1 MSITFDALGI
11 MVFMVSPTAVELS
24 VVMGLDQV
32 VDDPCPQELYGG
44 GWPLCSHKKC
54 NMLGFGS
61 GCHDVFLG

>member
-32 VDDPCPQELYGG
+32 VDGPFPLELYGR
-44 GWPLCSHKKC
+44 GWPLCSHKKR
-54 NMLGFGS
+54 NKVGFGS
-61 GCHDVFLG
+61 GGHDVFSG